1 MIPHGASKLCA
12 ASLLH
17 LKNTGNEIL
26 VLQIIS
32 QVIMIFVYLSLIK
45 ISLGKH
51 PLQEEIGNMPEA
63 EISKRIRELTKKLAT
78 AKRWL
83 RNPEM
88 IAQLQNAL
96 LSYQDEMRRRRLKNW
111 QDEYKKA
118 RGEPDMGDL
127 INIE

>member
-1 MIPHGASKLCA
+1 MY
-12 ASLLH
+12 
-17 LKNTGNEIL
+17 
-26 VLQIIS
+26 
-32 QVIMIFVYLSLIK
+32 F
-45 ISLGKH
+45 H

-96 LSYQDEMRRRRLKNW
+96 ISYQDEMRRRRLKHW

>member
-1 MIPHGASKLCA
+1 MY
-12 ASLLH
+12 
-17 LKNTGNEIL
+17 
-26 VLQIIS
+26 
-32 QVIMIFVYLSLIK
+32 F
-45 ISLGKH
+45 H

-111 QDEYKKA
+111 QDEYKKV

>member
-1 MIPHGASKLCA
+1 MY
-12 ASLLH
+12 
-17 LKNTGNEIL
+17 
-26 VLQIIS
+26 
-32 QVIMIFVYLSLIK
+32 F
-45 ISLGKH
+45 H
-51 PLQEEIGNMPEA
+51 PLQEELGNMSEA
-63 EISKRIRELTKKLAT
+63 DLGKRVRELTKKLAT

-96 LSYQDEMRRRRLKNW
+96 LSYQDEQRRRRLKSW

-118 RGEPDMGDL
+118 RNEPDMGEL

>member
-1 MIPHGASKLCA
+1 MY
-12 ASLLH
+12 
-17 LKNTGNEIL
+17 
-26 VLQIIS
+26 
-32 QVIMIFVYLSLIK
+32 F
-45 ISLGKH
+45 H
-51 PLQEEIGNMPEA
+51 PLQEEIGNLPEE
-63 EISKRIRELTKKLAT
+63 EISKRIRELTKKLTT
-78 AKRWL
+78 ARRWL

-96 LSYQDEMRRRRLKNW
+96 LSYQDEQRRRRLKNW

>member
-1 MIPHGASKLCA
+1 MY
-12 ASLLH
+12 
-17 LKNTGNEIL
+17 
-26 VLQIIS
+26 
-32 QVIMIFVYLSLIK
+32 F
-45 ISLGKH
+45 H

-96 LSYQDEMRRRRLKNW
+96 ISYQEEMRRRRLKNW

>member
-1 MIPHGASKLCA
+1 
-12 ASLLH
+12 
-17 LKNTGNEIL
+17 
-26 VLQIIS
+26 
-32 QVIMIFVYLSLIK
+32 
-45 ISLGKH
+45 
-51 PLQEEIGNMPEA
+51 MPEA

-88 IAQLQNAL
+88 IAQLQHAL
-96 LSYQDEMRRRRLKNW
+96 MSYQEEMRRRRLKNW

>member
-1 MIPHGASKLCA
+1 MY
-12 ASLLH
+12 
-17 LKNTGNEIL
+17 
-26 VLQIIS
+26 
-32 QVIMIFVYLSLIK
+32 F
-45 ISLGKH
+45 H

-88 IAQLQNAL
+88 IAQLQHAL
-96 LSYQDEMRRRRLKNW
+96 MSYQDEMRRRRLKNW
-111 QDEYKKA
+111 QDEYKKS

>member
-1 MIPHGASKLCA
+1 MY
-12 ASLLH
+12 
-17 LKNTGNEIL
+17 
-26 VLQIIS
+26 
-32 QVIMIFVYLSLIK
+32 F
-45 ISLGKH
+45 H

-96 LSYQDEMRRRRLKNW
+96 LSYQEEMRRRRLKNW
-111 QDEYKKA
+111 QDEYKTA

>member
-1 MIPHGASKLCA
+1 MY
-12 ASLLH
+12 
-17 LKNTGNEIL
+17 
-26 VLQIIS
+26 
-32 QVIMIFVYLSLIK
+32 F
-45 ISLGKH
+45 H
-51 PLQEEIGNMPEA
+51 PLQEEIGNLPEE

-78 AKRWL
+78 ARRWL

-96 LSYQDEMRRRRLKNW
+96 MSYQDEQRRRRLKNW

-118 RGEPDMGDL
+118 RGEPDMGEL